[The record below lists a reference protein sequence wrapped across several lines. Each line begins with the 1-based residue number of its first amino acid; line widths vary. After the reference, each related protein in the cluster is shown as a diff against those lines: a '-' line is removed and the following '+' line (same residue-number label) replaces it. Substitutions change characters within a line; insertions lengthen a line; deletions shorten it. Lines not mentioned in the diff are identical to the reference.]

1 MADDSQTVRD
11 LDIAI
16 VAMEGRFP
24 GARDVAQFWAN
35 LVAGEESVRPVGDEE
50 YLAAGGDPA
59 ALGDRYAVKAAA
71 AMDDAD
77 LFDADFFGLRA
88 DEAETMDPQQR
99 VFLEVC
105 HHALEQSGHDPDRFD
120 GVIGVYGGASQSR
133 YYLSHVR
140 PRLDESAEP
149 LRAWTASMGNDP
161 GVFATRVAYALNL
174 TGPALTVQTA
184 CSTSLAAIHLACQDL
199 LSYRCD
205 VALAG
210 GSSINPAAKRGYR
223 HTPDGPFS
231 PDGHVRA
238 FDARAEGMV
247 PGDATAVVVLKRL
260 TDAVADGDRI
270 RAVIKGTAVNN
281 DGSRKVGFTAPSPLG
296 QAEVVLAAHAAAE
309 VDADTIGY
317 VEAHGTGTPVGDPI
331 EFAALTQA
339 FAETTTRTGFCALG
353 SVKTNI
359 GHTDAAAGVVGLI
372 KAALVVEHGT
382 IPPTLHYT
390 SPNPLIDLDSSPF
403 HVNDRLTEWPAGPTP
418 RRAGVSSFGI
428 GGTNAHAVLEE
439 PPAAPA
445 RGTGEGWVLL
455 PWSAR
460 SAEAADRLGA
470 LLGDHL
476 ARTPDLA
483 LGDVAHTLRSGRR
496 TFAHRRFAVCRD
508 RDGAVAQLVAPG
520 HAAPPADGPT
530 ERPVAFLF
538 PGGGAQYDGM
548 GRGLY
553 ETEPVFRETLDRCA
567 AILEP
572 VLGFDVRA
580 ALHRGEEGPRSSLLP
595 GLVSTEYAL
604 ATLLM
609 SRGVRPQSL
618 IGHSAGEYTAACLAG
633 VMSLE
638 DMLPLVAKRQWLLER
653 AGGVAVS
660 VRLGERDLD
669 AYLTE
674 RLSLATVNAPALCTV
689 SGPEED
695 VRELEARWDAEG
707 VEYQRVHF
715 PSAVHSWLLD
725 SVLDDYAAALAEVT
739 LRPPAIPFVSNVS
752 GTWITDAEA
761 TSPDYWLRHT
771 RRTVRFADGLTALRA
786 GGEPVLVEVGPGRI
800 LTRCAQLQFGDAV
813 PTVETMRHPR
823 ADQHDQQVLLTALG
837 RLWQLGARL
846 TWDGENRADEEEGQ
860 GGRRVPLPGY
870 PFERKRYWLDEVR
883 PAATASATAS
893 AAAAGRGAVRDLAE
907 AERELRRSTDVSTV
921 PARLRE
927 DFDRLAALRA
937 AAFLR
942 TAGVDTTAGRT
953 YTPEDLV
960 GRLRPAGPYRK
971 LLDALLHM
979 LRESGVLAREGDLL
993 RFTGSGA
1000 DAAEEARL
1008 TRSVTE
1014 RHPSLAKDL
1023 ELLDTCLAGCADVLR
1038 GDTDGTAVLTPDGR
1052 TDLTAGVLET
1062 HMDEGDF
1069 ALYRTL
1075 LAEHVAELARA
1086 AGGRPF
1092 RILEAGAG
1100 RGRLTWTV
1108 AEALRG
1114 IPGVRYHVTDL
1125 GRSFVLEAEREA
1137 ARRGIDFMSF
1147 GVLDIGQAVDPVAL
1161 GGAFDVV
1168 LAFNVLHIPA
1178 DLRECTR
1185 HVRRLLAPGGLLCA
1199 LETVRMPWA
1208 SELSVGLLPQ
1218 WWAFADDLRRNSPIL
1233 PADRWRELLV
1243 SEGFDEVRVLSDDR
1257 ADQPLIPHALI
1268 VGRRPAASAAE
1279 PATAEPA
1286 TARPTAGSAR
1296 TPEETGTGRQPR
1308 PALGVAHRAP
1318 STDTERVVARHWEEL
1333 LRVDGIGADD
1343 NFFDLGGESLL
1354 ALQLV
1359 TRLRDELGV
1368 ELRVKKLMEKLTVA
1382 AMATEADALRGNAD
1396 TAPRITPSARRGRRA
1411 G

>member
-1 MADDSQTVRD
+1 MADDLQTVRD
-11 LDIAI
+11 LDIAV

-24 GARDVAQFWAN
+24 GARDVREFWAN
-35 LVAGEESVRPVGDEE
+35 LVAGEESVRPVRDEE

-59 ALGDRYAVKAAA
+59 ALDDPYLVKAAA
-71 AMDDAD
+71 AMDGAD

-88 DEAETMDPQQR
+88 EEAEMMDPQQR

-105 HHALEQSGHDPDRFD
+105 HHALEQSGHDPDQFD

-140 PRLDESAEP
+140 PRFDESTDP
-149 LRAWTASMGNDP
+149 LRAWSASMGNDP

-210 GSSINPAAKRGYR
+210 GSSINPSARRGYR
-223 HTPDGPFS
+223 YTPDGPFS
-231 PDGHVRA
+231 PDGHLRA

-281 DGSRKVGFTAPSPLG
+281 DGSRKIGFTAPSPLG

-331 EFAALTQA
+331 EVQALTRA
-339 FAETTTRTGFCALG
+339 FAETTRRTGFCAIG
-353 SVKTNI
+353 SAKTNV

-372 KAALVVEHGT
+372 KAALVVEHGK

-390 SPNPLIDLDSSPF
+390 SPNPLIDFASSPF
-403 HVNDRLTEWPAGPTP
+403 RVQDRLTDWPSGPTP

-439 PPAAPA
+439 PPALPA
-445 RGTGEGWVLL
+445 RAGDGGDGEDWVLL

-460 SAEAADRLGA
+460 SAGAADRLGA
-470 LLGDHL
+470 RLGDHL

-483 LGDVAHTLRSGRR
+483 LGDVAHTLRAGRR
-496 TFAHRRFAVCRD
+496 TFPHRRFAVCRD
-508 RDGAVAQLVAPG
+508 RDQAVALLGAPG
-520 HAAPPADGPT
+520 YAAAPPADGPA

-538 PGGGAQYDGM
+538 PGGGAQYEGM

-553 ETEPVFRETLDRCA
+553 ATEPVFREALDRCA

-595 GLVSTEYAL
+595 GLVATEYAL

-669 AYLTE
+669 AHLTD
-674 RLSLATVNAPALCTV
+674 RVSLATVNAPTLCTV

-695 VRELEARWDAEG
+695 IRELEERWEADG

-725 SVLDDYAAALAEVT
+725 SILDDYAAELARIT
-739 LRPPAIPFVSNVS
+739 LHPPAVPFVSNVT

-771 RRTVRFADGLTALRA
+771 RRTVRFADGLATLHAS
-786 GGEPVLVEVGPGRI
+786 GEPVLVEVGPGRI
-800 LTRCAQLQFGDAV
+800 LTRCAQEQFGDAV

-823 ADQHDQQVLLTALG
+823 ADQHDQQVLLTGLG
-837 RLWQLGARL
+837 RLWQLGAGP
-846 TWDGENRADEEEGQ
+846 TPDGGTGRDGADRP

-870 PFERKRYWLDEVR
+870 PFERTRHWLDEVR
-883 PAATASATAS
+883 PAAPAP
-893 AAAAGRGAVRDLAE
+893 AAGPAPERDLAE
-907 AERELRRSTDVSTV
+907 AERALRRTTPVTTV
-921 PARLRE
+921 AARLRE

-937 AAFLR
+937 TAFLR
-942 TAGVDTTAGRT
+942 TAGVDTTPGRRHT
-953 YTPEDLV
+953 REDLI
-960 GRLRPAGPYRK
+960 GHLRPVGPYGK

-979 LRESGVLAREGDLL
+979 LHESGVLAREGDELW
-993 RFTGSGA
+993 FTAGGSGT
-1000 DAAEEARL
+1000 DATDTAEQERL
-1008 TRSVTE
+1008 TRSVTG
-1014 RHPSLAKDL
+1014 RLPSLAKDL
-1023 ELLDTCLAGCADVLR
+1023 ELLDTCLAACADVVR
-1038 GDTDGTAVLTPDGR
+1038 GDTDGTDVLTPDGR
-1052 TDLTAGVLET
+1052 ADLTADVLET

-1075 LAEHVAELARA
+1075 LADQVAELARA

-1092 RILEAGAG
+1092 RILEVGAG
-1100 RGRLTWTV
+1100 RGRLTWAV

-1114 IPGVRYHVTDL
+1114 IPGVRYHLTDL
-1125 GRSFVLEAEREA
+1125 GRSFVLDAEREA
-1137 ARRGIDFMSF
+1137 VRRGIDFMSF
-1147 GVLDIGQAVDPVAL
+1147 GVLDVARPPAPGTPGDP
-1161 GGAFDVV
+1161 FDVV
-1168 LAFNVLHIPA
+1168 LAFNVLHIPS
-1178 DLRECTR
+1178 DLRDCVR
-1185 HVRRLLAPGGLLCA
+1185 HVGRLLAPGGRLYA

-1218 WWAFADDLRRNSPIL
+1218 WWAFADDLRRHSPIL
-1233 PADRWRELLV
+1233 PAAGWRALLA
-1243 SEGFDEVRVLSDDR
+1243 SEGFEDVRVLSDER
-1257 ADQPLIPHALI
+1257 EERPLIPHALI
-1268 VGRRPAASAAE
+1268 AGRRPAAPAHEPVARTPAE
-1279 PATAEPA
+1279 P
-1286 TARPTAGSAR
+1286 AR
-1296 TPEETGTGRQPR
+1296 TPEESAAPRQAR
-1308 PALGVAHRAP
+1308 PALRDAHRAP
-1318 STDTERVVARHWEEL
+1318 STDTERIVARHWEEL

-1354 ALQLV
+1354 ALRLV
-1359 TRLRDELGV
+1359 KRLRDELGV
-1368 ELRVKKLMEKLTVA
+1368 ELRVKKLMENLTVA
-1382 AMATEADALRGNAD
+1382 AMAAEADALRGHAD
-1396 TAPRITPSARRGRRA
+1396 EAPAPRISRSARRGRPA

>member
-24 GARDVAQFWAN
+24 GARDVAEFWAN

-59 ALGDRYAVKAAA
+59 ALGDPHLVRAAA
-71 AMDDAD
+71 AMEDAD

-88 DEAETMDPQQR
+88 EEAEMMDPQQR

-149 LRAWTASMGNDP
+149 LRAWSASMGNDP

-260 TDAVADGDRI
+260 TDAVADGDRV

-331 EFAALTQA
+331 EVTALTQA

-359 GHTDAAAGVVGLI
+359 GHTDTAAGVVGLI
-372 KAALVVEHGT
+372 KAALAVEQGK
-382 IPPTLHYT
+382 IPPTLHYN
-390 SPNPLIDLDSSPF
+390 SPNPLIDFDSSPF

-439 PPAAPA
+439 PPVAPA
-445 RGTGEGWVLL
+445 RETGAGRVLL
-455 PWSAR
+455 SWSAR

-476 ARTPDLA
+476 ARTADLA
-483 LGDVAHTLRSGRR
+483 LGDVAHTLRAGRR
-496 TFAHRRFAVCRD
+496 TFPHRRFAVCRD
-508 RDGAVAQLVAPG
+508 RDEAVALLRAPG
-520 HAAPPADGPT
+520 PAAPPVDGPA

-538 PGGGAQYDGM
+538 PGGGAQYEGM

-553 ETEPVFRETLDRCA
+553 ETEPVFREALDRCA

-572 VLGFDVRA
+572 VLGFDVRT

-595 GLVSTEYAL
+595 GLVATEYAL

-609 SRGVRPQSL
+609 SQGVRPQSL

-660 VRLGERDLD
+660 VRLGERDLG
-669 AYLTE
+669 AHLTD
-674 RLSLATVNAPALCTV
+674 RVSLATVNAPALCTV

-695 VRELEARWDAEG
+695 IRELEARWDVDG
-707 VEYQRVHF
+707 IEYQRVHF

-725 SVLDDYAAALAEVT
+725 SVLDDYAAELAKVT
-739 LRPPAIPFVSNVS
+739 LRPPAIPFVSNVT

-771 RRTVRFADGLTALRA
+771 RRTVRFAEGLAELRA

-823 ADQHDQQVLLTALG
+823 ADQHDQHVLLTALG
-837 RLWQLGARL
+837 RLWQAGAQL
-846 TWDGENRADEEEGQ
+846 TWEDGENHANGEDERR
-860 GGRRVPLPGY
+860 GRRVPLPGY

-883 PAATASATAS
+883 PAASATGTT
-893 AAAAGRGAVRDLAE
+893 AGRGAVRDLAD
-907 AERELRRSTDVSTV
+907 AEQELRRSTELTTV
-921 PARLRE
+921 PASLRA

-953 YTPEDLV
+953 YTPEDLI

-979 LRESGVLAREGDLL
+979 LQESGVLAREGDML

-1000 DAAEEARL
+1000 DAAEEERL

-1023 ELLDTCLAGCADVLR
+1023 ELLDTSLARCADVVR
-1038 GDTDGTAVLTPDGR
+1038 GDMDGTAVLTPDGR

-1069 ALYRTL
+1069 TLYRTL

-1147 GVLDIGQAVDPVAL
+1147 GVLDIGQAVDPDTL
-1161 GGAFDVV
+1161 GGAFDAV

-1178 DLRECTR
+1178 DLPECAR
-1185 HVRRLLAPGGLLCA
+1185 NVQRLLAPGGRLYA

-1218 WWAFADDLRRNSPIL
+1218 WWAFADDLRRHSPIL
-1233 PADRWRELLV
+1233 PADGWRELLV
-1243 SEGFDEVRVLSDDR
+1243 SEGFDEVRVLSDER
-1257 ADQPLIPHALI
+1257 ADRSLIPHALI
-1268 VGRRPAASAAE
+1268 AGRRPAAGAAG
-1279 PATAEPA
+1279 AT
-1286 TARPTAGSAR
+1286 TARPGAEPAR
-1296 TPEETGTGRQPR
+1296 TPEQTGAGRQPR
-1308 PALGVAHRAP
+1308 PALDIAHRAP
-1318 STDTERVVARHWEEL
+1318 STDTERVVARHWEEI

-1359 TRLRDELGV
+1359 NRLRDELGV

-1382 AMATEADALRGNAD
+1382 AMAAEADALRGNAD
-1396 TAPRITPSARRGRRA
+1396 TAPASRIAPSARRGRRA

>member
-24 GARDVAQFWAN
+24 GARDVVQFWAN
-35 LVAGEESVRPVGDEE
+35 LVAGEESVRPVGDAE
-50 YLAAGGDPA
+50 YLAAGGDPV
-59 ALGDRYAVKAAA
+59 ALGDPYLVKAAA
-71 AMDDAD
+71 AVDDAD

-88 DEAETMDPQQR
+88 EEAEMMDPQQR
-99 VFLEVC
+99 LFLEVC

-140 PRLDESAEP
+140 PRFDESTEP
-149 LRAWTASMGNDP
+149 LRSWSASMGNDP

-184 CSTSLAAIHLACQDL
+184 CSTSLAAVHLACQDL

-205 VALAG
+205 AALAG
-210 GSSINPAAKRGYR
+210 GSSINPAARRGYR
-223 HTPDGPFS
+223 YTLDGPFS
-231 PDGHVRA
+231 PDGHIRA

-281 DGSRKVGFTAPSPLG
+281 DGGRRAGFTAPSPLG

-331 EFAALTQA
+331 EFTALTQA
-339 FAETTTRTGFCALG
+339 FTETTTRTGYCALG

-390 SPNPLIDLDSSPF
+390 AANPLIDFASSPF

-428 GGTNAHAVLEE
+428 GGTNVHAVLEQ
-439 PPAAPA
+439 PPALPA
-445 RGTGEGWVLL
+445 RETGEPGWVLL
-455 PWSAR
+455 PWSAK
-460 SAEAADRLGA
+460 SAQAADRLGT

-476 ARTPDLA
+476 ARTPELA
-483 LGDVAHTLRSGRR
+483 LDDVAHTLRSGRR
-496 TFAHRRFAVCRD
+496 TFPHRRFAVCRD
-508 RDGAVAQLVAPG
+508 RDEAVALLGAPG
-520 HAAPPADGPT
+520 HAAPPVDGPA

-538 PGGGAQYDGM
+538 PGGGAQYEGM

-553 ETEPVFRETLDRCA
+553 KTEPVFREALDRCA

-572 VLGFDVRA
+572 VLGFDVRG

-595 GLVSTEYAL
+595 GLVATEYAL
-604 ATLLM
+604 ATLLI
-609 SRGVRPQSL
+609 SRGATPQSL

-633 VMSLE
+633 VMSLD

-669 AYLTE
+669 GYLTD
-674 RLSLATVNAPALCTV
+674 RISLATVNAPDLCTV
-689 SGPEED
+689 SAPEED
-695 VRELEARWDAEG
+695 LRALEARWDADG

-725 SVLDDYAAALAEVT
+725 SILDDYAAELAKVT
-739 LRPPAIPFVSNVS
+739 LHPPVIPFVSNVT
-752 GTWITDAEA
+752 GTWITDEEA

-771 RRTVRFADGLTALRA
+771 RQTVRFAEGLAELRA
-786 GGEPVLVEVGPGRI
+786 GQEPVLVEVGPGRI

-823 ADQHDQQVLLTALG
+823 ADQSDQQVLLTALG

-846 TWDGENRADEEEGQ
+846 APEGGDEQ

-883 PAATASATAS
+883 PAAS
-893 AAAAGRGAVRDLAE
+893 AAGAGRGAVRELAE
-907 AERELRRSTDVSTV
+907 AERELWRSTEVTTV
-921 PARLRE
+921 PAQLRA
-927 DFDRLAALRA
+927 DFDRIAALRA
-937 AAFLR
+937 TAFLR
-942 TAGVDTTAGRT
+942 TAGVDTTAGRS
-953 YTPEDLV
+953 YTPAELI

-979 LRESGVLAREGDLL
+979 LQESGVLAREGELL

-1000 DAAEEARL
+1000 DAAEQERL

-1023 ELLDTCLAGCADVLR
+1023 ELLDACLAGCADVLR
-1038 GDTDGTAVLTPDGR
+1038 GETDGTAVLTPDGR
-1052 TDLTAGVLET
+1052 TDRTAGVLET
-1062 HMDEGDF
+1062 HMDQGDF

-1100 RGRLTWTV
+1100 WGRLTWTV

-1147 GVLDIGQAVDPVAL
+1147 GVLDIGQAAEPDAL

-1185 HVRRLLAPGGLLCA
+1185 RVQRLLVPGGRLCA

-1218 WWAFADDLRRNSPIL
+1218 WWAFADDLRRHSPIL
-1233 PADRWRELLV
+1233 PAYRWRELLD
-1243 SEGFDEVRVLSDDR
+1243 SEGFDEVSVLSDER
-1257 ADQPLIPHALI
+1257 AERSLIPHALI
-1268 VGRRPAASAAE
+1268 VGRRPAGTAAQ
-1279 PATAEPA
+1279 PAAQLA
-1286 TARPTAGSAR
+1286 PTP
-1296 TPEETGTGRQPR
+1296 PEETGAVRQPR
-1308 PALGVAHRAP
+1308 PAFGVAYRAP
-1318 STDTERVVARHWEEL
+1318 STDTERVVARHWEEV

-1359 TRLRDELGV
+1359 KGLRDELGV

-1382 AMATEADALRGNAD
+1382 AMAAEADALRGDAQAAP
-1396 TAPRITPSARRGRRA
+1396 APRIAPSARRGRRT

>member
-1 MADDSQTVRD
+1 MADDLQTVRD
-11 LDIAI
+11 LDIAV

-24 GARDVAQFWAN
+24 GAGDVQEFWAN
-35 LVAGEESVRPVGDEE
+35 LLAGEESVRPVGDEE

-59 ALGDRYAVKAAA
+59 GLDDPYLVKATA
-71 AMDDAD
+71 AMEGAD

-88 DEAETMDPQQR
+88 EEAEMMDPQQR

-105 HHALEQSGHDPDRFD
+105 HHALEQSGHDPGQFD

-140 PRLDESAEP
+140 PRFDESADP
-149 LRAWTASMGNDP
+149 LRAWSASMGNDP

-210 GSSINPAAKRGYR
+210 GSSINPSAKRGYR
-223 HTPDGPFS
+223 YTPDGPFS
-231 PDGHVRA
+231 PDGHLRA

-317 VEAHGTGTPVGDPI
+317 LEAHGTGTPVGDPI
-331 EFAALTQA
+331 EVQALTQA
-339 FAETTTRTGFCALG
+339 FAETTRRTGFCAIG
-353 SVKTNI
+353 SAKTNV

-372 KAALVVEHGT
+372 KAALVVEHGKL
-382 IPPTLHYT
+382 PPTLHYT
-390 SPNPLIDLDSSPF
+390 SPNPLIDFGSSPF
-403 HVNDRLTEWPAGPTP
+403 RVQDRLTDWPAGPTP

-439 PPAAPA
+439 PPALPA
-445 RGTGEGWVLL
+445 REAGEEWVLL
-455 PWSAR
+455 RWSAR
-460 SAEAADRLGA
+460 SAGAADRLGA
-470 LLGDHL
+470 LLGGHL
-476 ARTPDLA
+476 AHTPELA
-483 LGDVAHTLRSGRR
+483 LGDVAHTLRAGRR
-496 TFAHRRFAVCRD
+496 TFPHRRFAVCRD
-508 RDGAVAQLVAPG
+508 RDQAVALLGTPG
-520 HAAPPADGPT
+520 YAAAPPVDGPA

-538 PGGGAQYDGM
+538 PGGGAQYEGM

-553 ETEPVFRETLDRCA
+553 ETEPVFREALDRCA

-595 GLVSTEYAL
+595 GLVATEYAL

-609 SRGVRPQSL
+609 SRGVRPQSF

-660 VRLGERDLD
+660 VRLGERDLG
-669 AYLTE
+669 AYLTD
-674 RLSLATVNAPALCTV
+674 RVSLATVNAPTLCTV

-695 VRELEARWDAEG
+695 IRDLERLWDADG

-725 SVLDDYAAALAEVT
+725 SILDDYAAELAKIT
-739 LRPPAIPFVSNVS
+739 LHPPAVPFLSNVT

-771 RRTVRFADGLTALRA
+771 RRTVRFADGLAALRA
-786 GGEPVLVEVGPGRI
+786 SGDFVLVEVGPGRI
-800 LTRCAQLQFGDAV
+800 LTRCAQMQFGDAV

-837 RLWQLGARL
+837 RLWQLGAGL
-846 TWDGENRADEEEGQ
+846 TPDGQTGQ
-860 GGRRVPLPGY
+860 DGTDRPEGRRVPLPGY
-870 PFERKRYWLDEVR
+870 PFERERHWLDEVR
-883 PAATASATAS
+883 PAAP
-893 AAAAGRGAVRDLAE
+893 AAGRGPAGDLVE
-907 AERELRRSTDVSTV
+907 AERELRRNTSVTTV
-921 PARLRE
+921 GARLRD

-937 AAFLR
+937 TAFLR
-942 TAGVDTTAGRT
+942 TAGVDTTAGRPHT
-953 YTPEDLV
+953 LEDLI
-960 GRLRPAGPYRK
+960 GHLRPVGPYRK

-979 LRESGVLAREGDLL
+979 LHESGVLAREGDEL
-993 RFTGSGA
+993 RFTGSGTH
-1000 DAAEEARL
+1000 AAEQERL

-1014 RHPSLAKDL
+1014 RLPSLAKDL
-1023 ELLDTCLAGCADVLR
+1023 DLLDTCLAAFVDVVR

-1052 TDLTAGVLET
+1052 ADLTADVLET

-1086 AGGRPF
+1086 AAGRPF
-1092 RILEAGAG
+1092 RILELGAG
-1100 RGRLTWTV
+1100 RGRLTWDV

-1114 IPGVRYHVTDL
+1114 IPGVRYHLTDL
-1125 GRSFVLEAEREA
+1125 GRSFVFEAEREA
-1137 ARRGIDFMSF
+1137 VRRGIDFMSF
-1147 GVLDIGQAVDPVAL
+1147 GVLDVARPPAPGAPDDP
-1161 GGAFDVV
+1161 FDVV
-1168 LAFNVLHIPA
+1168 LAFNVLHIPS
-1178 DLRECTR
+1178 DLRECVR
-1185 HVRRLLAPGGLLCA
+1185 HVQRLLVPGGRLYA

-1218 WWAFADDLRRNSPIL
+1218 WWAFADDLRRHSPIV
-1233 PADRWRELLV
+1233 PAAGWRELLA
-1243 SEGFDEVRVLSDDR
+1243 SEGFEDVRVLSDER
-1257 ADQPLIPHALI
+1257 EERPLIPHALI
-1268 VGRRPAASAAE
+1268 AGRRPAANAHE
-1279 PATAEPA
+1279 PA
-1286 TARPTAGSAR
+1286 AR
-1296 TPEETGTGRQPR
+1296 TAVEPQPTLGESDARRQAR
-1308 PALGVAHRAP
+1308 PALRDAHRAP
-1318 STDTERVVARHWEEL
+1318 STDTERIVARLWEEL

-1359 TRLRDELGV
+1359 KRLRDELGV
-1368 ELRVKKLMEKLTVA
+1368 ELRVKKLMENLTVA
-1382 AMATEADALRGNAD
+1382 AMAAEADALRGHAD
-1396 TAPRITPSARRGRRA
+1396 AAPAPRISRSARRGRPV